1 MQQFITKTKTDARA
15 TCMNIINI
23 IIPLS
28 LSTLLIVKLEYLFI
42 DVFAVFL
49 AMKTPF
55 IITKNFLKC

>member
-1 MQQFITKTKTDARA
+1 
-15 TCMNIINI
+15 MNIINI
-23 IIPLS
+23 IIPLL